1 MTPEEFKQL
10 RLSLGLTQRGMADAM
25 GGINY
30 RTVQRF
36 ETGEIKVER
45 MALRICE
52 YLEKYGEL
60 NE

>member
-10 RLSLGLTQRGMADAM
+10 RLSLGLTQREMAKAM

-45 MALRICE
+45 MALRVCE
-52 YLEKYGEL
+52 YLKIYGEL
-60 NE
+60 K